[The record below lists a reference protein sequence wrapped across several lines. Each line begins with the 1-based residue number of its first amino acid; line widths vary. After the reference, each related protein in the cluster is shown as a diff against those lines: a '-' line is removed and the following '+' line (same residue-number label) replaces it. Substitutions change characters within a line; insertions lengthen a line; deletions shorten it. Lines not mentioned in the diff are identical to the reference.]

1 MSKDVLQ
8 YLSQKIRDEMR
19 AIEDDLPMGMAKDI
33 GEYKYACGI
42 IRGLMMANSFLAETA
57 QRLENDDD

>member
-1 MSKDVLQ
+1 MSKDVLL

-19 AIEDDLPMGMAKDI
+19 AIEDDLPMGTAKDI

-42 IRGLMMANSFLAETA
+42 YRGLMVANRILAETA
-57 QRLENDDD
+57 ERLEADDE